1 MGRPSK
7 LSDSQWDE
15 LNRRILAGER
25 AADLA
30 REYGVSKSAISKR
43 CKTPLDEVRSVANQ
57 VLAAESALKSLP
69 VSQRN
74 MAVDLIDELRQ
85 LSMSTAL
92 VARLGMQTAHRLAS
106 IANEEVQKVGDADP
120 LKSAVS
126 MKTVEWLGEIVRVHA
141 SVGLNLLAANKEA
154 FRPGAGG
161 DEEDDGADFIV
172 HGGLPD

>member
-1 MGRPSK
+1 MGRPSNLTAAK
-7 LSDSQWDE
+7 WDE
-15 LNRRILAGER
+15 LLRRLTAGEK
-25 AADLA
+25 ASDLA
-30 REYGVSKSAISKR
+30 REYGVSKSAVSKR
-43 CKTPLDEVRSVANQ
+43 VAKPAEHVKAVVNQ
-57 VLAAESALKSLP
+57 VLAAESALKALP

-126 MKTVEWLGEIVRVHA
+126 MKTVEWLGEIVRTHA

-161 DEEDDGADFIV
+161 EDDGADFIV
-172 HGGLPD
+172 EGGLPR